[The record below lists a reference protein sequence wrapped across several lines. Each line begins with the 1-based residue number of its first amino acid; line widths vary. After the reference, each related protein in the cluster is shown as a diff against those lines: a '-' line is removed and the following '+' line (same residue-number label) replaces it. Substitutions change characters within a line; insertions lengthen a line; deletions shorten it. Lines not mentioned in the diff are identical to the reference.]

1 MCDKDRLKCGYFSL
15 CVLVTYLNLIVYVPC
30 SSLRVLTTT
39 LLVAGIVFVLKQ
51 WPEVRDLG
59 SHLIRHLKQALSV
72 K

>member
-1 MCDKDRLKCGYFSL
+1 MCNKDSLKYGCYLL
-15 CVLVTYLNLIVYVPC
+15 CVLVTYRYLIVYISC